1 MSKLSMHRPTRR
13 RGTSLIEVLV
23 VIVVFLVG
31 ILAIVQVFPGG
42 FRLLNRTRDA
52 AMATQLARAE
62 AERLK
67 GRAEQL
73 PEMILAVRYEWTGS
87 DFLIRDDSERRPND
101 LGPVGSSL
109 GADGVL
115 RDASD
120 NPIGRWEGL
129 SGANVMRRVV
139 GESSRIPAPRLINP
153 NDPDSYGGL
162 MVLQF
167 GPPLLASGYQSL
179 FQVYGNDMFIRY
191 GTPWRAPRSW
201 EFYFSEDD
209 DDDLTDATITLPA
222 DRTGSQTWN
231 YRMSLSAYVLEGGQ
245 TEARTFVDVPIAVDP
260 DASGARTF
268 TLAALIPDFRGC
280 EPSSIRIARQFDQVG
295 TFTNGN
301 PYEYKLVNGSVA
313 GAILLN
319 PAGYDTTIPQ
329 PNGRRVPL
337 VARVSYDVLDW
348 RILKEEFRVEDA
360 QPSQHKLALQS
371 LKVVGQP
378 GADGTPWQ
386 GMPFDVPNGSGG
398 SAPGDVV
405 LVDLDTG
412 GVYLYDA
419 TNPADPSPSG
429 LIVNERGVDPTRSS
443 YTVDKSQG
451 RIVFNDFDRDPSN
464 GIQLRLILP
473 GTNDVVTVDAGGRA
487 VRALYMANNEW
498 SVQAFKAPSRYSR
511 SWSRPSAA
519 QFYVGNS
526 SALGGVSTRIYFPA
540 SDTGRSVTVD
550 EIYGTRNGAP
560 VGPLSVSGTLKT
572 SATDPL
578 GLPFLDVSG
587 QVDDLDASRLGF
599 SVRGVKGASLAVRVL
614 HNPSRFSLTSDSARN
629 LRSFET
635 WMQQWRRSSTETYLQ
650 RGDE

>member
-31 ILAIVQVFPGG
+31 ILAVIQVFPGG

-87 DFLIRDDSERRPND
+87 DFLIRDDSDRRPND

-115 RDASD
+115 RDAAN

-245 TEARTFVDVPIAVDP
+245 TEARTFVDVPIAVAP

-348 RILKEEFRVEDA
+348 RILKEEFRVEDS
-360 QPSQHKLALQS
+360 QPSQHKLALQN

-386 GMPFDVPNGSGG
+386 GMPFNVPNGSGG

-429 LIVNERGVDPTRSS
+429 LIVNDRGVDPTRSS

-526 SALGGVSTRIYFPA
+526 SSLGGISTRIYFPA

-614 HNPSRFSLTSDSARN
+614 HNPSRFSLTSDPARN

>member
-1 MSKLSMHRPTRR
+1 
-13 RGTSLIEVLV
+13 LIEVLV

-31 ILAIVQVFPGG
+31 ILAVVQVFPGG

-87 DFLIRDDSERRPND
+87 DFLIRDDSGRRPND
-101 LGPVGSSL
+101 LGPVASSL

-115 RDASD
+115 RDENG

-129 SGANVMRRVV
+129 SGANVMRRVI
-139 GESSRIPAPRLINP
+139 GETSRIPAPRLINP

-167 GPPLLASGYQSL
+167 GPPLLANGYRSL

-191 GTPWRAPRSW
+191 GQPWRAPRSW

-245 TEARTFVDVPIAVDP
+245 TEARTFVDVPIVVEP

-268 TLAALIPDFRGC
+268 ALASLIPNFRGC
-280 EPSSIRIARQFDQVG
+280 EPSSIRMARQFDRVS
-295 TFTNGN
+295 TFTSGN
-301 PYEYKLVNGSVA
+301 PYEYKLVNGPVA

-360 QPSQHKLALQS
+360 QPSQHKLALQN
-371 LKVVGQP
+371 LKVIGQP
-378 GADGTPWQ
+378 GADGTPWP
-386 GMPFDVPNGSGG
+386 GMPFEVPNGSGG

-412 GVYLYDA
+412 GIYLYDA
-419 TNPADPSPSG
+419 TNPPDPNPSG

-451 RIVFNDFDRDPSN
+451 RIVFNDYDRDPSN

-498 SVQAFKAPSRYSR
+498 SVQVLKAPSRYTR

-526 SALGGVSTRIYFPA
+526 SALGGISTRIYFPA
-540 SDTGRSVTVD
+540 SDVGRSVTVD
-550 EIYGTRNGAP
+550 EIYGVRNGAP
-560 VGPLSVSGTLKT
+560 VGPLSVSGTLKV

-599 SVRGVKGASLAVRVL
+599 SVRGVKGASLTVRVL
-614 HNPSRFSLTSDSARN
+614 HNPSRFSLTNDPARN
-629 LRSFET
+629 LRNFET